1 MARINRILKGEKEM
15 KKRLIAILA
24 VASIILTSCA
34 NEKQKEE
41 TNSQFYS
48 VINIEELLIAD
59 STETLKND
67 LKENSNLEI
76 SEELYEKL
84 FNEQELQV
92 LTLNR
97 K

>member
-1 MARINRILKGEKEM
+1 M

-92 LTLNR
+92 LTFTR
-97 K
+97 KLYKGTN

>member
-1 MARINRILKGEKEM
+1 M

-24 VASIILTSCA
+24 VASIILNSCA

>member
-1 MARINRILKGEKEM
+1 M

-34 NEKQKEE
+34 NEKQQKE

-48 VINIEELLIAD
+48 VTNIEELLIAD

>member
-1 MARINRILKGEKEM
+1 M

-59 STETLKND
+59 STESLKND

>member
-1 MARINRILKGEKEM
+1 M

-34 NEKQKEE
+34 NEKQQKE

-48 VINIEELLIAD
+48 VTNIEELLIEE
-59 STETLKND
+59 SQT
-67 LKENSNLEI
+67 LKENSKLEI

-84 FNEQELQV
+84 FSDQKLKV
-92 LTLNR
+92 LTLDR

>member
-1 MARINRILKGEKEM
+1 M

>member
-1 MARINRILKGEKEM
+1 M

-48 VINIEELLIAD
+48 VINIEEL
-59 STETLKND
+59 
-67 LKENSNLEI
+67 
-76 SEELYEKL
+76 YEKL

>member
-1 MARINRILKGEKEM
+1 M

-34 NEKQKEE
+34 NEKQQKEE
-41 TNSQFYS
+41 TNLQFYS
-48 VINIEELLIAD
+48 VTNIEELLIEE
-59 STETLKND
+59 SQT
-67 LKENSNLEI
+67 LKENSKLEI

-84 FNEQELQV
+84 FSDQELKV
-92 LTLNR
+92 LTLDR

>member
-1 MARINRILKGEKEM
+1 M

-34 NEKQKEE
+34 NEKQQKE

-48 VINIEELLIAD
+48 VTNIEELLIEE
-59 STETLKND
+59 SQT
-67 LKENSNLEI
+67 LKENSKLEI

-84 FNEQELQV
+84 FSDQELKV
-92 LTLNR
+92 LTLDR

>member
-1 MARINRILKGEKEM
+1 M

-34 NEKQKEE
+34 NETQKEE

>member
-1 MARINRILKGEKEM
+1 M

-59 STETLKND
+59 STETLKNY
-67 LKENSNLEI
+67 LK
-76 SEELYEKL
+76 
-84 FNEQELQV
+84 
-92 LTLNR
+92 
-97 K
+97 

>member
-1 MARINRILKGEKEM
+1 M
-15 KKRLIAILA
+15 KQRLIAILA

-34 NEKQKEE
+34 NEKQQKE

-48 VINIEELLIAD
+48 VTNIEELLIEE
-59 STETLKND
+59 SQT
-67 LKENSNLEI
+67 LKENSKLEI

-84 FNEQELQV
+84 FSDQELKV
-92 LTLNR
+92 LTLDR